1 MANKKTKT
9 EKVPESI
16 SKKYQKR
23 FPQINKTLSEIESN
37 AREKYFRNKKDW
49 IVFFFNNPCRL
60 INQSAEKTLN

>member
-37 AREKYFRNKKDW
+37 AREKYFRNKKD
-49 IVFFFNNPCRL
+49 
-60 INQSAEKTLN
+60 